1 MRIIDA
7 DASAIPAITAIY
19 NDAVEHTTAIWN
31 DRLVDEAD
39 RAAWLADKQHAGL
52 PVLVAVADP
61 DDGVTGKGPGEGVGE
76 VLGYATYGP
85 WRPHDGYRATVE
97 HSVYV
102 ASAARGGGIG
112 TALLLALI
120 ERARAAGMHVMVAGI
135 DGENQGSIRLHER
148 LGFDTVGTLPQVGMK
163 FGRWLDLVFCQLTLD
178 DRPRPS
184 HQG

>member
-39 RAAWLADKQHAGL
+39 RAAWLADKQRAGL

-61 DDGVTGKGPGEGVGE
+61 DDGKTGDGSGEGPAE

-102 ASAARGGGIG
+102 ASAARGDGIG

-120 ERARAAGMHVMVAGI
+120 ERARAAGMHAMVAGI